1 LLTALNALDALM
13 QRSVVHPTTRL
24 ILWLLL
30 MLAIQWLEGGML
42 AVVFLP
48 LLLLGRPVLQ
58 RGGRLVRRARW
69 LLVSLFVI
77 FAWGVAG
84 EPLWQGIAAPTWEGL
99 WEALTQLGR
108 LLLMLMT
115 VAAFLES
122 MPLPCLLTATHRM
135 LHPLQRCG
143 IDPDRGMIR
152 LMLVMRYV
160 ETLPRP
166 RDWRTLLDAPAAS
179 VSEVLE
185 IDEYPLRW
193 LDGLVLFSVA
203 AVLMALVLR

>member
-1 LLTALNALDALM
+1 M

-24 ILWLLL
+24 LLWLQL
-30 MLAIQWLEGGML
+30 MLAFQWLDGGML
-42 AVVFLP
+42 VVMFLP

-58 RGGRLVRRARW
+58 RGGRLVWRARW

-84 EPLWQGIAAPTWEGL
+84 EPLWQGVAAPTYEGL
-99 WEALTQLGR
+99 LAALTQLGR
-108 LLLMLMT
+108 LLLMLMI
-115 VAAFLES
+115 VAAFLEF
-122 MPLPCLLTATHRM
+122 MPLPSLLAATHRM
-135 LHPLQRCG
+135 LHPLRRFG
-143 IDPDRGMIR
+143 IDPDRGVIR

-166 RDWRTLLDAPAAS
+166 RDWRSLLDVPAVS

-185 IDEYPLRW
+185 IDEHPLRW

-203 AVLMALVLR
+203 AVLLALVLR

>member
-1 LLTALNALDALM
+1 M

-24 ILWLLL
+24 VLWLLL
-30 MLAIQWLEGGML
+30 MLVIQWLEGGML
-42 AVVFLP
+42 VVMFLP

-58 RGGRLVRRARW
+58 RGGRLVWRARW

-84 EPLWQGIAAPTWEGL
+84 EPLWQGVAAPTYEGL
-99 WEALTQLGR
+99 LAALAQLGR
-108 LLLMLMT
+108 LLLMLMI
-115 VAAFLES
+115 VAAFLEF
-122 MPLPCLLTATHRM
+122 MPLPSLLAATHRM
-135 LHPLQRCG
+135 LHPLRRFG
-143 IDPDRGMIR
+143 IDPDRGVIR

-166 RDWRTLLDAPAAS
+166 RDWRTLLDVPTVS

>member
-1 LLTALNALDALM
+1 M

-24 ILWLLL
+24 LLWLQL
-30 MLAIQWLEGGML
+30 MLAFQWLDGGML
-42 AVVFLP
+42 VVMFLP

-58 RGGRLVRRARW
+58 RGGRLVWRARW

-84 EPLWQGIAAPTWEGL
+84 EPLWQGVAAPTYEGL
-99 WEALTQLGR
+99 LAALTQLGR
-108 LLLMLMT
+108 LLLMLMI
-115 VAAFLES
+115 VAAFLEF
-122 MPLPCLLTATHRM
+122 MPLPSLLAATHRM
-135 LHPLQRCG
+135 LHPLRRFG
-143 IDPDRGMIR
+143 IDPDRGVIR

-166 RDWRTLLDAPAAS
+166 RDWRSLLDVPAVS
-179 VSEVLE
+179 ISEVLE
-185 IDEYPLRW
+185 IDEHPLRW

-203 AVLMALVLR
+203 AVLLALVLR

>member
-1 LLTALNALDALM
+1 
-13 QRSVVHPTTRL
+13 
-24 ILWLLL
+24 
-30 MLAIQWLEGGML
+30 MLVIQWLEGGML

-48 LLLLGRPVLQ
+48 LLLLGRRVLQ
-58 RGGRLVRRARW
+58 RGGRLVWRARW

-84 EPLWQGIAAPTWEGL
+84 EPLWQGVAAPTYEGL
-99 WEALTQLGR
+99 LAALTQLGR
-108 LLLMLMT
+108 LLLMLMI
-115 VAAFLES
+115 VAAFLEF
-122 MPLPCLLTATHRM
+122 MPLPSLLAATHRM
-135 LHPLQRCG
+135 LHPLRRFG
-143 IDPDRGMIR
+143 IDPDRGVIR

-166 RDWRTLLDAPAAS
+166 RDWRTLLDVPTVS

>member
-1 LLTALNALDALM
+1 M

-24 ILWLLL
+24 VLWLLL

-42 AVVFLP
+42 ALMFLP
-48 LLLLGRPVLQ
+48 LLLLGRRVLL
-58 RGGRLVRRARW
+58 RGGRLVWRARW

-84 EPLWQGIAAPTWEGL
+84 EPLWPGIAAPTYEGL
-99 WEALTQLGR
+99 LEALIQLGR
-108 LLLMLMT
+108 LLLMLMS

-122 MPLPCLLTATHRM
+122 MPLPSLLTATHSM
-135 LHPLQRCG
+135 LHPLQRFG
-143 IDPDRGMIR
+143 LDPDRGVIR
-152 LMLVMRYV
+152 LMLVIRYV

-166 RDWRTLLDAPAAS
+166 RDWRILLEVPALS

-185 IDEYPLRW
+185 IEEHPLRW
-193 LDGLVLFSVA
+193 LDGLILISAAAALLVLF
-203 AVLMALVLR
+203 LR

>member
-1 LLTALNALDALM
+1 M

-24 ILWLLL
+24 VLWLLL
-30 MLAIQWLEGGML
+30 MLAIQWLEGRVL
-42 AVVFLP
+42 AVMFLP

-58 RGGRLVRRARW
+58 RGGRLVWRARW

-84 EPLWQGIAAPTWEGL
+84 EPLWQGIAAPTHEGL
-99 WEALTQLGR
+99 LAALTQLGR

-115 VAAFLES
+115 VAAFLEA
-122 MPLPCLLTATHRM
+122 MPLPSLLMATRRM
-135 LHPLQRCG
+135 LHPLRRFG
-143 IDPDRGMIR
+143 IDADRGVIR

-166 RDWRTLLDAPAAS
+166 RDWRTLLEVPALS

-185 IDEYPLRW
+185 LDEYPLRW
-193 LDGLVLFSVA
+193 LDSLVLFSVA

>member
-1 LLTALNALDALM
+1 M

-24 ILWLLL
+24 LLWLQL
-30 MLAIQWLEGGML
+30 MLAFQWLDGGML
-42 AVVFLP
+42 VVMFLP

-58 RGGRLVRRARW
+58 RGGRLVWRARW

-77 FAWGVAG
+77 FAWGVSG
-84 EPLWQGIAAPTWEGL
+84 EPLWQGVAAPTYEGL
-99 WEALTQLGR
+99 LAALTQLGR
-108 LLLMLMT
+108 LLLMLMI
-115 VAAFLES
+115 VAAFLEF
-122 MPLPCLLTATHRM
+122 MPLPSLLAATHRM
-135 LHPLQRCG
+135 LHPLRRFG
-143 IDPDRGMIR
+143 IDPDRGVIR

-166 RDWRTLLDAPAAS
+166 RDWRSLLDVPAVS

-185 IDEYPLRW
+185 IDEHPLRW

-203 AVLMALVLR
+203 AVLLALVLR

>member
-1 LLTALNALDALM
+1 M

-24 ILWLLL
+24 VLWLLL
-30 MLAIQWLEGGML
+30 MLAVQWLEGGML
-42 AVVFLP
+42 AVVLLP

-58 RGGRLVRRARW
+58 RGGRLVWRARW

-84 EPLWQGIAAPTWEGL
+84 EPLWQGIAAPTHEGL
-99 WEALTQLGR
+99 LAALTQLGR
-108 LLLMLMT
+108 LLLMLMS
-115 VAAFLES
+115 VAAFLEF
-122 MPLPCLLTATHRM
+122 MPLPSLLTATHRM
-135 LHPLQRCG
+135 LHPLQRFG
-143 IDPDRGMIR
+143 LDPDRGVIR
-152 LMLVMRYV
+152 LMLVMRYI

-166 RDWRTLLDAPAAS
+166 RDWRSLLDVPTLS

-185 IDEYPLRW
+185 IDEHPLRW

-203 AVLMALVLR
+203 AVLLALVLQ

>member
-1 LLTALNALDALM
+1 
-13 QRSVVHPTTRL
+13 
-24 ILWLLL
+24 
-30 MLAIQWLEGGML
+30 
-42 AVVFLP
+42 
-48 LLLLGRPVLQ
+48 
-58 RGGRLVRRARW
+58 

-84 EPLWQGIAAPTWEGL
+84 EPLWQGVAAPTYEGL
-99 WEALTQLGR
+99 LAALTQLGR
-108 LLLMLMT
+108 LLLMLMI
-115 VAAFLES
+115 VAAFLEF
-122 MPLPCLLTATHRM
+122 MPLPSLLAATHRM
-135 LHPLQRCG
+135 LHPLRRFG
-143 IDPDRGMIR
+143 IDPDRGVIR

-166 RDWRTLLDAPAAS
+166 RDWRTLLDVPTVS

-185 IDEYPLRW
+185 IDECPLRW